1 MVADSIYF
9 SETGVSDKKEN
20 FKVLFNKMK
29 HIAARFQ
36 TADALLQAQNV
47 LQPSA
52 NNEFWNI
59 VLQEKID
66 ESTTSRATS
75 SELILV
81 IIDEAR
87 NLKGDGAEINDFY
100 KPLRRALQDF
110 VSSGIFCIMI
120 DTNATIANFAPKSI
134 DDPSERV
141 FGGLELFHPWICI
154 PTIGIHQEFPSQCTD
169 TIRTYC
175 DTIICEA
182 QNVFQFNRFDLVRHS
197 RPMFMDVLLRQSEQC
212 GDSKRLWEEL
222 MYFSYRKLFGR
233 SSPFVDTAVAV
244 LAGRF
249 SLIPVDIST
258 Q

>member
-20 FKVLFNKMK
+20 FKVLFKKMK
-29 HIAARFQ
+29 QIAARFQ

-120 DTNATIANFAPKSI
+120 DTNATIANFAPKNI
-134 DDPSERV
+134 EDPSERV
-141 FGGLELFHPWICI
+141 FSG
-154 PTIGIHQEFPSQCTD
+154 
-169 TIRTYC
+169 
-175 DTIICEA
+175 
-182 QNVFQFNRFDLVRHS
+182 
-197 RPMFMDVLLRQSEQC
+197 
-212 GDSKRLWEEL
+212 
-222 MYFSYRKLFGR
+222 
-233 SSPFVDTAVAV
+233 
-244 LAGRF
+244 
-249 SLIPVDIST
+249 
-258 Q
+258 

>member
-20 FKVLFNKMK
+20 FKVLFKKMK
-29 HIAARFQ
+29 QIAARFQ

-87 NLKGDGAEINDFY
+87 NLKRDGAEINDFY
-100 KPLRRALQDF
+100 KPYSPGL
-110 VSSGIFCIMI
+110 CIQWYLLH
-120 DTNATIANFAPKSI
+120 
-134 DDPSERV
+134 DD
-141 FGGLELFHPWICI
+141 
-154 PTIGIHQEFPSQCTD
+154 
-169 TIRTYC
+169 
-175 DTIICEA
+175 
-182 QNVFQFNRFDLVRHS
+182 
-197 RPMFMDVLLRQSEQC
+197 
-212 GDSKRLWEEL
+212 
-222 MYFSYRKLFGR
+222 
-233 SSPFVDTAVAV
+233 
-244 LAGRF
+244 
-249 SLIPVDIST
+249 
-258 Q
+258 